1 LSFKRA
7 HIFALAIV
15 TLAGVCGVLAF
26 LQYRWIGEVAA
37 AEQQRLQQELQR
49 NLNFVHRDFNA
60 QIAAACA
67 ALLPSEKEVEQL
79 GAEKA
84 YAQRYQGTE
93 PATRKFFGTV
103 ALAVPERDDLA
114 FLLLDSSAGEFP
126 ESEWPAS
133 WAKLRAGLKARLA
146 GVPTDPRK
154 YRPEGVIEYPRFAA
168 AKPASEKPRPREAEQ
183 EWLLLDLDREYLSSV
198 LLPSLLQR
206 YLSQDGQPQYSVLIT
221 ESANPREVV
230 LRWGPQNPE
239 PGNRADASI
248 TLFELNS
255 DFTQGFS
262 RGPGGGPPPELL
274 RQPPPEHRPSS
285 GRNPGS
291 GATPGSRPE
300 VPPLN
305 GSPGPPGAGLWTLRA
320 NHAAGSLEAIVARAR
335 RRNLFLAAG
344 LLSLLLAT
352 MVALIRFTR
361 GAEKLA
367 EMQMN
372 FVSGVSHELRTPLTV
387 LRAAGYSLHSKF
399 SHQPEQVQRY
409 GKLIEDES
417 KKLTALV
424 EQILRYGSAESGRVL
439 GTREP
444 VSIPQLLNDSLPAD
458 REALADAGVI
468 VEEKIADGLPP
479 VRADRES
486 LQHALRN
493 LIENAIKH
501 GGKDGGEVRISAA
514 RATLGGV
521 PAVGI
526 SIQDNGPG
534 IPREE
539 RELIFQP
546 FFRGKRTTEDQVR
559 GTGLGLHLA
568 RRIIEAH
575 GGTLELLSIPGQGTE
590 FLATIPATS
599 DAPHDPP
606 NVSADSP
613 G

>member
-1 LSFKRA
+1 MSFKRA

-49 NLNFVHRDFNA
+49 NLNFVRRDFNV

-93 PATRKFFGTV
+93 PATRKVFGRV
-103 ALAVPERDDLA
+103 ALAVPENEDLA
-114 FLLLDSSAGEFP
+114 FLLLDSSAGEFR

-133 WAKLRAGLKARLA
+133 WANLRAGLKARLA
-146 GVPTDPRK
+146 GEPTDPRK
-154 YRPEGVIEYPRFAA
+154 YRPQGVIEYPRFAA
-168 AKPASEKPRPREAEQ
+168 AKPASEKPLRREAEQ
-183 EWLLLDLDREYLSSV
+183 EWLLLDLDRKYLSSV

-221 ESANPREVV
+221 ESADPREVV
-230 LRWGPQNPE
+230 SRWGPQNPE

-255 DFTQGFS
+255 DFTQGLP
-262 RGPGGGPPPELL
+262 RGLEGGLPEEPFRRPL
-274 RQPPPEHRPSS
+274 PEHRPSS
-285 GRNPGS
+285 RRNPDS
-291 GATPGSRPE
+291 RLTPGSRPE
-300 VPPLN
+300 MLPPN
-305 GSPGPPGAGLWTLRA
+305 GPPGAGLWTLRA

-399 SHQPEQVQRY
+399 PHQPEQVQRY

-458 REALADAGVI
+458 REVLADAGVM
-468 VEEKIADGLPP
+468 VEEKIADGLPT

-501 GGKDGGEVRISAA
+501 GGKDGDKVRVSAA
-514 RATLGGV
+514 CATLGGV
-521 PAVGI
+521 PAVCI
-526 SIQDNGPG
+526 SIQDRGPG

-546 FFRGKRTTEDQVR
+546 FFRGKRATEDQVR

-599 DAPHDPP
+599 DAPHDSP
-606 NVSADSP
+606 NISADSP